1 MSTKLL
7 DTYRR
12 EWPRVAAVQA
22 MALGGASLLI
32 GRKTQTNLRA
42 LSVMNAMTMC
52 AHQYE
57 EYVDPGWFPGMVN
70 VGIFKSDQPLN
81 YPFNAHSAMCANISF
96 RALYVPAM
104 IFPKVKWLGLPPV
117 LLGIIQAFGHGIGAP
132 LIMHTKYSPG
142 ALTAALLHL
151 PIGINYL
158 SALRAQGPIGRG
170 NWLKSIAVLVFFLA
184 VGVAFPNLH
193 HRDKNSPYPFTEHQ
207 LGPFDTPTSDVA
219 AADSTVVSAEA
230 APIETDNT

>member
-1 MSTKLL
+1 MTTKLL
-7 DTYRR
+7 DSYRR

-22 MALGGASLLI
+22 MVLGGASLLA

-42 LSVMNAMTMC
+42 LAVMNAMTMC

-70 VGIFKSDQPLN
+70 VGLFKSDQPHN

-117 LLGIIQAFGHGIGAP
+117 LLGIFQAVAHGILMP
-132 LIMHTKYSPG
+132 RVLHTKYTPG
-142 ALTAALLHL
+142 ALTAALLHV

-158 SALRAQGPIGRG
+158 SALRAQGPIGRS
-170 NWLKSIAVLVFFLA
+170 NWFKTALVLLFFLV
-184 VGVAFPNLH
+184 VGVAFPNI
-193 HRDKNSPYPFTEHQ
+193 RGADKNSPYPFTAHQ
-207 LGPFDTPTSDVA
+207 MGPYYTGTPPAPVA
-219 AADSTVVSAEA
+219 AAAEA
-230 APIETDNT
+230 RS

>member
-1 MSTKLL
+1 M
-7 DTYRR
+7 DIYRK

-32 GRKTQTNLRA
+32 GRRSQTNLRA

-70 VGIFKSDQPLN
+70 VGVFKSDQPLN
-81 YPFNAHSAMCANISF
+81 YPFNAHSAMCANVFF

-104 IFPKVKWLGLPPV
+104 LFPKVKWLGLPPV

-132 LIMHTKYSPG
+132 LMMHTKYSPG

-151 PIGINYL
+151 PIGVTYL
-158 SALRAQGPIGRG
+158 SALRAQGPIGRS
-170 NWLKSIAVLVFFLA
+170 NWLKSIGVLVVFLIG
-184 VGVAFPNLH
+184 GVAAPNLYN
-193 HRDKNSPYPFTEHQ
+193 RDKNSPYPFTAHQ
-207 LGPFDTPTSDVA
+207 MGPFGAATAELADTTSEVTGPE
-219 AADSTVVSAEA
+219 S
-230 APIETDNT
+230 

>member
-1 MSTKLL
+1 MSEKLL
-7 DTYRR
+7 DVYRR

-22 MALGGASLLI
+22 VVLGGVSLLA

-57 EYVDPGWFPGMVN
+57 EYVDPGYFPGMVN

-81 YPFNAHSAMCANISF
+81 YPFNAHSAMCANIFF

-117 LLGIIQAFGHGIGAP
+117 LLGIFQAFGHAIVIPCAIG
-132 LIMHTKYSPG
+132 TKYSPG

-151 PIGINYL
+151 PIGVTYL
-158 SALRAQGPIGRG
+158 SALRAQGPIGRT
-170 NWLKSIAVLVFFLA
+170 NWIKSLVVLLLFLIF
-184 VGVAFPNLH
+184 GVATPNIRN
-193 HRDKNSPYPFTEHQ
+193 RDKNSPYPFTAHQ
-207 LGPFDTPTSDVA
+207 MGRYDTGAAQEPSTTAPDVK
-219 AADSTVVSAEA
+219 D
-230 APIETDNT
+230 

>member
-1 MSTKLL
+1 MSMKLI
-7 DTYRR
+7 DRYRK

-22 MALGGASLLI
+22 MALGGVSLLI

-70 VGIFKSDQPLN
+70 VALFKSDQPYN

-104 IFPKVKWLGLPPV
+104 LFPKVKWLGLPPA
-117 LLGIIQAFGHGIGAP
+117 LLGIVQAFAHGLLAP
-132 LIMHTKYSPG
+132 CVLHTKYSPG

-158 SALRAQGPIGRG
+158 SALRAQGPIGRD
-170 NWLKSIAVLVFFLA
+170 NWIKTGVVLLLFAVF
-184 VGVAFPNLH
+184 GVATPNV
-193 HRDKNSPYPFTEHQ
+193 RGTDKNSPHPFTAHQ
-207 LGPFDTPTSDVA
+207 MGPYETRTPH
-219 AADSTVVSAEA
+219 
-230 APIETDNT
+230 APATTAPETNG

>member
-1 MSTKLL
+1 MSTRLI
-7 DTYRR
+7 DRYRK

-32 GRKTQTNLRA
+32 GRKNQTNLRA

-70 VGIFKSDQPLN
+70 VAIFKSDEPDH
-81 YPFNAHSAMCANISF
+81 YPFNPHSAMCANIAF

-104 IFPKVKWLGLPPV
+104 LFPKVKWLGLPPV
-117 LLGIIQAFGHGIGAP
+117 LLGIAQAVGHAIVIPRMIG
-132 LIMHTKYSPG
+132 TKYSPG

-151 PIGINYL
+151 PIGITYL
-158 SALRAQGPIGRG
+158 SALRKQGTISRDD
-170 NWLKSIAVLVFFLA
+170 WTKTALVLAFFFG
-184 VGVAFPNLH
+184 VGVAFPNIH
-193 HRDKNSPYPFTEHQ
+193 GADKNTPYTFTAHQ
-207 LGPFDTPTSDVA
+207 MGRYGTTPEVA
-219 AADSTVVSAEA
+219 
-230 APIETDNT
+230 

>member
-1 MSTKLL
+1 MSTKML

-22 MALGGASLLI
+22 MVLGGVSLLV
-32 GRKTQTNLRA
+32 GRRTQTNLRA
-42 LSVMNAMTMC
+42 LAVMNAMTMC

-70 VGIFKSDQPLN
+70 VGLFKSDQPLN

-117 LLGIIQAFGHGIGAP
+117 LLGIAQAFAHGILMP
-132 LIMHTKYSPG
+132 RVLHTKYTPG
-142 ALTAALLHL
+142 ALTAALLHV
-151 PIGINYL
+151 PIGVDYL
-158 SALRAQGPIGRG
+158 SALRGQGPIGRSD
-170 NWLKSIAVLVFFLA
+170 WIKSLMVLLVFA
-184 VGVAFPNLH
+184 VFGVATPNV
-193 HRDKNSPYPFTEHQ
+193 RGADKNSRCSFTTHQMGPYNPKTPQEQATTVPRQEARTE
-207 LGPFDTPTSDVA
+207 
-219 AADSTVVSAEA
+219 
-230 APIETDNT
+230 